1 MCANGRS
8 NTASSA
14 FPSSSLVYKP
24 PKPTSNPQQNIHI
37 LSSNTQAIQTQSHI
51 NNLHYSSTIN
61 NQTTANMSTDFGRK
75 DLSDKVGPAY
85 LHCSRTTLTHLQIEE
100 KITPQSAKGPIDV
113 TKEHATGQ
121 ADHVARFVFHLL
133 PSSHTTDMHYRDL
146 KTDEHKSTGQSMH
159 DKVSRM
165 TSSDTPSTTGATT
178 IGDHSTTATGD
189 HKSVVDKVKDAI
201 PGLHSDKRSDAAEVM
216 DPKTSTTTTDAVN
229 KNL

>member
-1 MCANGRS
+1 
-8 NTASSA
+8 
-14 FPSSSLVYKP
+14 
-24 PKPTSNPQQNIHI
+24 
-37 LSSNTQAIQTQSHI
+37 
-51 NNLHYSSTIN
+51 
-61 NQTTANMSTDFGRK
+61 MSTDFGRK
-75 DLSDKVGPAY
+75 DLSDK
-85 LHCSRTTLTHLQIEE
+85 IEE

-121 ADHVARFVFHLL
+121 ADHVAR
-133 PSSHTTDMHYRDL
+133 DL
-146 KTDEHKSTGQSMH
+146 KTNEHKSTGQSMH

-216 DPKTSTTTTDAVN
+216 DPNTSTTTTD
-229 KNL
+229 